1 MGIFKS
7 WLVSNIGGV
16 FVFVYFIISLVFMNR
31 GFEIFRQ
38 SENFD
43 PTLAVAEAKLLSA
56 FCLFFIS
63 AVVAVI
69 IYSIAD
75 GGFFGSLLVGLF
87 GILVITLGLF
97 LVWGGLTGWEGM
109 QKTIA
114 GYGAYISLFFIS
126 AFVVSVL
133 VAIYAYANFDDVVDR
148 RWLYR
153 HSDVSIY
160 EEEWKYAL
168 NRFAVVMSGFSGL
181 AVLLGILIFG
191 LPA

>member
-38 SENFD
+38 SDSFD
-43 PTLAVAEAKLLSA
+43 PTMAVAEAKLLSA

-69 IYSIAD
+69 IYSVAD

-87 GILVITLGLF
+87 GIIVIALGLF
-97 LVWGGLTGWEGM
+97 LVWGGLTGWEGL

-114 GYGAYISLFFIS
+114 GYGAYISIYFIS

-133 VAIYAYANFDDVVDR
+133 VAIYAYANFDDIVDR

>member
-31 GFEIFRQ
+31 GFEVFRQ
-38 SENFD
+38 SERFD
-43 PTLAVAEAKLLSA
+43 PTMAVAEAKLLSA

-69 IYSIAD
+69 IYSVAD

-191 LPA
+191 LSA

>member
-7 WLVSNIGGV
+7 WLISNIGGV

>member
-38 SENFD
+38 SERFD
-43 PTLAVAEAKLLSA
+43 PTMAVAEAKLLSA

-69 IYSIAD
+69 IYSVAD

-114 GYGAYISLFFIS
+114 GYGAISHCF
-126 AFVVSVL
+126 
-133 VAIYAYANFDDVVDR
+133 
-148 RWLYR
+148 LYL
-153 HSDVSIY
+153 H
-160 EEEWKYAL
+160 L
-168 NRFAVVMSGFSGL
+168 
-181 AVLLGILIFG
+181 
-191 LPA
+191 

>member
-16 FVFVYFIISLVFMNR
+16 FVFVYFIISLIFMNR
-31 GFEIFRQ
+31 GFEILRQ
-38 SENFD
+38 SDSFD
-43 PTLAVAEAKLLSA
+43 PTMAVAEAKLLSA

-69 IYSIAD
+69 IYSVAD

-97 LVWGGLTGWEGM
+97 LVWGGLTGWEGL

-114 GYGAYISLFFIS
+114 GYGAYISIYYIS

-133 VAIYAYANFDDVVDR
+133 VAIYAYANFDDIVDR

>member
-1 MGIFKS
+1 MDIFKS
-7 WLVSNIGGV
+7 WLISNIGSV

-31 GFEIFRQ
+31 GFEIVQQ
-38 SENFD
+38 SGNFD
-43 PTLAVAEAKLLSA
+43 PTLTVVEGKLLSA
-56 FCLFFIS
+56 FILFIFS
-63 AVVAVI
+63 AFVAGVL
-69 IYSIAD
+69 YSVAD

-87 GILVITLGLF
+87 GIIVIALGLF
-97 LVWGGLTGWEGM
+97 LVWGGLTGWEGL

-114 GYGAYISLFFIS
+114 GYGAYISIYFIS

-133 VAIYAYANFDDVVDR
+133 VAIYAYANFDDIVDR

>member
-16 FVFVYFIISLVFMNR
+16 FVFVYFIISLIFMNR

-133 VAIYAYANFDDVVDR
+133 VAIYAYANFDDIVDR

>member
-16 FVFVYFIISLVFMNR
+16 FVILYLIICLVFLNR
-31 GFEIFRQ
+31 GGEIA
-38 SENFD
+38 
-43 PTLAVAEAKLLSA
+43 LALGDTPVDAAEAKIHGFVLLFGITA
-56 FCLFFIS
+56 
-63 AVVAVI
+63 AVAGMLYTV
-69 IYSIAD
+69 AD
-75 GGFFGSLLVGLF
+75 GGFFGSLLIGLF
-87 GILVITLGLF
+87 GLIVIVLGLF

-109 QKTIA
+109 EKTLA
-114 GYGAYISLFFIS
+114 RYGVYISIFFIA
-126 AFVVSVL
+126 AFVVAVF
-133 VAIYAYANFDDVVDR
+133 VAIFAYSNFDDIVDR

-181 AVLLGILIFG
+181 ATLLGVLIFA
-191 LPA
+191 PTA